1 MTGLSI
7 ETRIKRLI
15 VEVLDLEIDP
25 DLIDDDE
32 ALFGGGMGMDSQA
45 TLEIVV
51 GIEDEFGIEVSDEDL
66 RVDMFDSV
74 RVLAQ
79 YVKDKLESNISPRK
93 DQDGELLHSYSPQK
107 MGGSH
112 DPLALGKE
120 TGEHD
125 SISLER
131 FL

>member
-51 GIEDEFGIEVSDEDL
+51 GMEDEFGIEVSDEDL

-79 YVKDKLESNISPRK
+79 YVKDKL
-93 DQDGELLHSYSPQK
+93 
-107 MGGSH
+107 
-112 DPLALGKE
+112 
-120 TGEHD
+120 
-125 SISLER
+125 
-131 FL
+131 